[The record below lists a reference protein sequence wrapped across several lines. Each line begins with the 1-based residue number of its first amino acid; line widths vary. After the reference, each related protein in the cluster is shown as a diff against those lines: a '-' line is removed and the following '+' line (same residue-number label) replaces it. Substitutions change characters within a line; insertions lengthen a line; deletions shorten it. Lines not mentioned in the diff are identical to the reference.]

1 MNKVYLSKSRY
12 YKCVQCKKIIWLKKY
27 KPKYAVQTARESVLE
42 NGTRVG
48 ELAKGLFGKYEDVQ
62 FNEDLNVRIK
72 QTQEL
77 MKIRVI
83 LLQKPHSN
91 MIIIFAV

>member
-1 MNKVYLSKSRY
+1 M
-12 YKCVQCKKIIWLKKY
+12 
-27 KPKYAVQTARESVLE
+27 LE